1 MSNMPVTSNDIA
13 QVLSQTLMDV
23 SMGRNINKSKLEK
36 QIDIAD
42 ALNRRMQ
49 TKINLMKVM
58 IEAKK
63 HGIDFAASMKEIGVL
78 VKETGDDMG
87 DLSSAE
93 E

>member
-1 MSNMPVTSNDIA
+1 MSNLPVTGNDLA
-13 QVLSQTLMDV
+13 QALSKTLLDV
-23 SMGRNINKSKLEK
+23 SLGRNINKSKLEK

-63 HGIDFAASMKEIGVL
+63 SGIDFAASMKEISTL
-78 VKETGDDMG
+78 VQETGNDMG
-87 DLSSAE
+87 DLRAVE

>member
-1 MSNMPVTSNDIA
+1 MYNLPVTSNDIA
-13 QVLSQTLMDV
+13 QALSQTLLDV
-23 SMGRNINKSKLEK
+23 SRGREVNKSKLEK

-63 HGIDFAASMKEIGVL
+63 HGIDFAASMREIGLL

-87 DLSSAE
+87 DLQAAE